1 MKRHQVRSIGL
12 EVPVHT
18 AFSLIADENRL
29 PEWTSA
35 FAAVENGK
43 AILRTPRGEVEIGLR
58 VEASRERGTVDWEM
72 RFPDGASE
80 RAFSRLVPVGENGSV
95 FSFVLLEPGS
105 ALEDLEGVLDA
116 QSKTLAEELQR
127 LKRLLEDG

>member
-1 MKRHQVRSIGL
+1 MKQHQVRSIGL
-12 EVPVHT
+12 EVPLQT
-18 AFSLIADENRL
+18 AFSLIADEKRL

-43 AILRTPRGEVEIGLR
+43 ALLRTPRGEVEIDLL
-58 VEASRERGTVDWEM
+58 VEASPDRGTVDWEM

-80 RAFSRLVPVGENGSV
+80 RAFSRLVPVGDNGSV
-95 FSFVLLEPGS
+95 FSFVLIEPGS
-105 ALEDLEGVLDA
+105 ALESLEGVLDS
-116 QSKTLAEELQR
+116 QSKILAEELQR